1 LLSEDFDKFKYYG
14 QAVQSPDADAE
25 FLSKTYQEIKGKKA
39 TVMREDFCAAF
50 ALCCEWVKLDPN
62 YKAIGI
68 DLDEE
73 CLNYGTSNYLS
84 RLTDEEKSRVNTIK
98 DDVLK
103 KDHPKADLI
112 CALNFS
118 YFGFKKRP
126 ALKEYFESVYANLED
141 DGVFIMDC
149 FGGPDCHEPNEHETE
164 HDNFS
169 YYWDQDSF
177 DPLTHEAQ
185 FYIHFKR
192 KGEKRREQVF
202 SYDWRLWS
210 LAEIKDLLEEV
221 GFKKV
226 HFYWEGNEDDGSGN
240 GVFEKVTKGELCE
253 AWVAYVVG
261 EK

>member
-1 LLSEDFDKFKYYG
+1 MLSEDFDKFKYYG

-112 CALNFS
+112 CALNF
-118 YFGFKKRP
+118 RP
-126 ALKEYFESVYANLED
+126 
-141 DGVFIMDC
+141 
-149 FGGPDCHEPNEHETE
+149 
-164 HDNFS
+164 
-169 YYWDQDSF
+169 
-177 DPLTHEAQ
+177 
-185 FYIHFKR
+185 
-192 KGEKRREQVF
+192 
-202 SYDWRLWS
+202 RL
-210 LAEIKDLLEEV
+210 
-221 GFKKV
+221 
-226 HFYWEGNEDDGSGN
+226 
-240 GVFEKVTKGELCE
+240 
-253 AWVAYVVG
+253 
-261 EK
+261 